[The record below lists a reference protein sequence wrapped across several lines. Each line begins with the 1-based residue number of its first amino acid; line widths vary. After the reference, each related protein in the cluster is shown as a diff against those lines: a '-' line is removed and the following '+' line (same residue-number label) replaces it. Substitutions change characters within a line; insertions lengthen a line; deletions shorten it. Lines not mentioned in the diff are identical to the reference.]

1 MTTVKNVLTVIGA
14 AVVWFAVLGSIGIG
28 HFEMCYAPN
37 KHACNK
43 GETK

>member
-1 MTTVKNVLTVIGA
+1 MIKNVLAVIGGG
-14 AVVWFAVLGSIGIG
+14 VLWLAVLGALGIG